1 MSRIRRLPERLVN
14 KIAAG
19 EVVERPASA
28 VKELV
33 ENALDAG
40 THVVTVD
47 LRDGGAALI
56 RVADDGQGMTAEDL
70 ELALERHA
78 TSKLAAD
85 EDLDA
90 IATLGFRGEALPA
103 ICAVS
108 RFTITTRPRAAH
120 PEGGGGTPHP
130 VSGRSMDATR
140 IAGAGG
146 VIDQRLQVSADSGTT
161 LEISDLFYNT
171 PARLKFMKSAGTE
184 LAATLRTLSQL
195 AVAHPDVQF
204 RVTNNGRTMLTA
216 PAARDLRSRVGAL
229 WGHDVAARLLAV
241 DRQEHGVRV
250 QGLASPPDLHRGS
263 RDDVVLVV
271 NGRPVRDPGLL
282 QSVLAA
288 YRPTLPRDR
297 FPLVALCISM
307 AFVDVDVNVH
317 PTKAWVRFRH
327 PRLVHEMVI
336 TALAEALRQRTVVPA
351 VVPPAIGTA
360 PEGATVADESDAPP
374 VAQERL
380 FAEAEATYGRAL
392 LGRVLGQVQDTFVVA
407 ASDDEV
413 FFVDQHAAHERV
425 IYERLQAAL
434 DAGTAVSQELL
445 FPEPLELAPAARALL
460 ERWRTPLERLGFAFE
475 GFGGDTVVL
484 RAVPALLKADEP
496 RRLIEAAVD
505 DLSGPRAGE
514 PVLDRVLSFV
524 ACRAAIKANTVLS
537 GDEMERLVAE
547 LSATAAPYF
556 CPHGR
561 PTMSRVSMS
570 DIRREVKRVW

>member
-1 MSRIRRLPERLVN
+1 MIGKIRRLPEHLVN

-40 THVVTVD
+40 AAAVTVD

-56 RVADDGQGMTAEDL
+56 RVIDDGHGMTADDL

-108 RFTITTRPRAAH
+108 RFEITSCPRGDYGGASRP
-120 PEGGGGTPHP
+120 PIVQSIE
-130 VSGRSMDATR
+130 ATR

-146 VIDQRLQVSADSGTT
+146 IITQRLQMPGPSGTC
-161 LEISDLFYNT
+161 ISVGDLFYNT
-171 PARLKFMKSAGTE
+171 PARLKFVKSAATE
-184 LAATLRTLSQL
+184 LAMSLRMLTHL
-195 AVAHPDVQF
+195 AVAHPDVRF
-204 RVTNNGRTMLTA
+204 RVTNNGRAVLTA
-216 PAARDLRSRVGAL
+216 PAARDLRDRVGAL
-229 WGHDVAARLLAV
+229 WHHDVAGRLLTV
-241 DRQEHGVRV
+241 DRLEHGIRV
-250 QGLASPPDLHRGS
+250 HGLAGPPDLHRGS
-263 RDDVVLVV
+263 RDDVAVVV

-282 QSVLAA
+282 QAVLAA

-307 AFVDVDVNVH
+307 PLVDVDVNVH

-327 PRLVHEMVI
+327 PRLVHEMVMAAVGE
-336 TALAEALRQRTVVPA
+336 TLRQRTVVPMVA
-351 VVPPAIGTA
+351 SPSREEAPTA
-360 PEGATVADESDAPP
+360 GAALDEGAAPD
-374 VAQERL
+374 VAQEAL
-380 FAEAEATYGRAL
+380 FAETPSAYGRAE
-392 LGRVLGQVQDTFVVA
+392 LGRVLGQVQDTFVIA
-407 ASDDEV
+407 ASDREV

-425 IYERLQAAL
+425 LYERLQAAL
-434 DAGTAVSQELL
+434 SEGTPVSQDLL
-445 FPEPLELAPAARALL
+445 FPEPLELAPASRALL
-460 ERWRTPLERLGFAFE
+460 ERWREPLERLGFAFE
-475 GFGGDTVVL
+475 GFGGDTIVL
-484 RAVPALLKADEP
+484 RAVPALLKGDEP

-505 DLSGPRAGE
+505 DLSGPRGGE

-524 ACRAAIKANTVLS
+524 ACRAAIKANTVLT
-537 GDEMERLVAE
+537 GEEMERLVAE
-547 LSATAAPYF
+547 LSAAAVPYF

-561 PTMSRVSMS
+561 PTMSRISMS
-570 DIRREVKRVW
+570 DVRREVKRVW